1 MSDALSHHGA
11 LIYIMVTMSAVDRKM
26 TDAELTRIG
35 DIVNQLP
42 VFEDFDSEELV
53 RTAEECGSVLST
65 EGGLDAIL
73 ALVGKTLP
81 EKLRETAYALA
92 VEVAAADLDVR
103 PEETRF
109 LELLQDTL
117 QLDMLTARAIERGA
131 RARHTTI

>member
-35 DIVNQLP
+35 DVVNQLP
-42 VFEDFDSEELV
+42 VFADFDPEELV
-53 RTAEECGSVLST
+53 RTAEECGTILST

-73 ALVGKTLP
+73 GLAEKTLP
-81 EKLRETAYALA
+81 EHLRETAYALA

-103 PEETRF
+103 PEEIRF
-109 LELLQDTL
+109 LELLQDAL
-117 QLDMLTARAIERGA
+117 QLDTLTTRAIERGA
-131 RARHTTI
+131 RARHTKL